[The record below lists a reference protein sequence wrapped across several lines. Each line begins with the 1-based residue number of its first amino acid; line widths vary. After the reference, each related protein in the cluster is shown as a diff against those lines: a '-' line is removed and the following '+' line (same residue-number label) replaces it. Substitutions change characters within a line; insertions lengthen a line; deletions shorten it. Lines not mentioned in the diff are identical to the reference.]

1 MNRDQLDTQ
10 FDMIW
15 YIFSHEASEPNLWL
29 GQTVWARN
37 IAGLKIRAS
46 NPTRTFGMPPG
57 PTGRLFGPSPKAK
70 RARLRFDKSTDHRS
84 WTSPSFHFQV
94 LSTWSWQSWQS
105 WWSWCLVRPSAY
117 LLGLGCSGDL
127 LTSSENTHAWPGD
140 EFCAWRGLHG
150 IEKRLSQRQESA
162 QTEIFSS
169 TLSICL
175 SFPVVKSGVH
185 LGSPKAEWRI
195 CLQRLLD
202 CRMPR
207 GPHVNSCGRKI
218 SIVEHTRTI

>member
-84 WTSPSFHFQV
+84 WTSPSFNLILTILTILMILMLSEAQCLLAGFRMFRWSADFQWKYTC
-94 LSTWSWQSWQS
+94 LARRWILCLERTSWDWE
-105 WWSWCLVRPSAY
+105 A
-117 LLGLGCSGDL
+117 
-127 LTSSENTHAWPGD
+127 
-140 EFCAWRGLHG
+140 
-150 IEKRLSQRQESA
+150 IESA
-162 QTEIFSS
+162 TGIRSDRD
-169 TLSICL
+169 I
-175 SFPVVKSGVH
+175 
-185 LGSPKAEWRI
+185 
-195 CLQRLLD
+195 
-202 CRMPR
+202 
-207 GPHVNSCGRKI
+207 
-218 SIVEHTRTI
+218 